1 MAQVRVHMHN
11 SRRAKQFSMFDA
23 LKGLKEALAAAEKTP
38 EPRRY
43 LSDTAIEELNHQ
55 ISELQKGQ
63 IITVIYYGVYEEQ
76 YLQLTGAVAKID
88 PYWHSLQVG
97 NTVIDFGEIY
107 EIIAESTFLT
117 EKN

>member
-1 MAQVRVHMHN
+1 MAQVRAHMPN

-43 LSDTAIEELNHQ
+43 LSDTAIEELNCQ

-63 IITVIYYGVYEEQ
+63 IITVIYYGVYEQQ
-76 YLQLTGAVAKID
+76 YLQLTGAVTKID

-107 EIIAESTFLT
+107 EILT
-117 EKN
+117 DNALPTENN